1 MYEYRGNKSN
11 ERVLKGSKATPSRFG
26 RGYKPDNS
34 LTNMVLDYR
43 RTMMN
48 KLIEDNKKKISPIN
62 ILE

>member
-1 MYEYRGNKSN
+1 MYGYRGSKSH
-11 ERVLKGSKATPSRFG
+11 ERVLKGKKPNNSRFG

-48 KLIEDNKKKISPIN
+48 KLIDNNKKKISPIN
-62 ILE
+62 IL